1 MQWLRKKLNLDF
13 QLHYFITLI
22 KMNAMVDVVVTTIN
36 LGAVSVSFLF
46 LSCIPLTTIFI
57 FVFAIIQL
65 ETVFIT
71 RVNAKHKDVCG
82 DSTCKFRGVV
92 SCDSVSTENE
102 KRKVCILLR
111 MSVRS

>member
-1 MQWLRKKLNLDF
+1 
-13 QLHYFITLI
+13 
-22 KMNAMVDVVVTTIN
+22 MNAMVDVVVTTIN
-36 LGAVSVSFLF
+36 LGAESVSFLF

-82 DSTCKFRGVV
+82 DSNFVALLAVTALVRKRK
-92 SCDSVSTENE
+92 

-111 MSVRS
+111 MSVRSCNVYIN

>member
-1 MQWLRKKLNLDF
+1 
-13 QLHYFITLI
+13 
-22 KMNAMVDVVVTTIN
+22 MNAMVDVVVTTIN

-102 KRKVCILLR
+102 KKTSIREDFCGNDSSILFLGITG
-111 MSVRS
+111 SLAYILHSISKS

>member
-1 MQWLRKKLNLDF
+1 M
-13 QLHYFITLI
+13 HYFITLI
-22 KMNAMVDVVVTTIN
+22 KMNAMVEVVVTTIN

-92 SCDSVSTENE
+92 SCDSVSTEKE
-102 KRKVCILLR
+102 KKESMHLIKDVSAI
-111 MSVRS
+111 V